1 MLFENVCDEIGSK
14 AKYQQKSKLV
24 EEAMQDKTFGELN
37 SKTHFDTNSRDP
49 SPIKSAF
56 DVETELDQ
64 PESSQHLFCKVD
76 TDHRFLS
83 IL

>member
-37 SKTHFDTNSRDP
+37 SKTHFDTNSCDP

-56 DVETELDQ
+56 DAETELDQ
-64 PESSQHLFCKVD
+64 SESQHLFCKVA
-76 TDHRFLS
+76 TDHRFMS